1 MATIKAN
8 DAEAMEAIFHEIVD
22 KWHECGDIE
31 IEFKVAKKTR
41 TNAQNKAMH
50 KDFDNVAKIC
60 RHNNVTA
67 DMLFS
72 LGNYDMPVT
81 PEIMKEFWH
90 CVIDNMGLQPEENK
104 KKTSKL
110 SPKEVNDIRAGIEM
124 AFAKKWAVDIGD
136 FPSMESLSESQR

>member
-1 MATIKAN
+1 MAIIKAG

-22 KWHECGDIE
+22 KWNECGDIE
-31 IEFKVAKKTR
+31 IEFKVTKKTR
-41 TNAQNKAMH
+41 TKPQNRAIH
-50 KDFDNVAKIC
+50 KDCDNVAKIC
-60 RHNNVTA
+60 QLNNVTA

-90 CVIDNMGLQPEENK
+90 CVIDNMGLQPDEKK

-136 FPSMESLSESQR
+136 FPSLESLSESQR

>member
-1 MATIKAN
+1 MATIKAG

-22 KWHECGDIE
+22 KWNECGDIE
-31 IEFKVAKKTR
+31 IEFKATKKTR
-41 TNAQNKAMH
+41 SNLQNKAMH

-90 CVIDNMGLQPEENK
+90 SVIENMGLQPEEK
-104 KKTSKL
+104 TKKTSKL
-110 SPKEVNDIRAGIEM
+110 STKEVNDIRAGIEM
-124 AFAKKWAVDIGD
+124 AFAKRFGVDIGP
-136 FPSMESLSESQR
+136 FPSMESLGEAQR